1 MTMQCP
7 GEMLNVMLQSSG
19 MPHRQGTDL
28 YILTKTSVGRGT
40 LSYHRVGG
48 SNVQILRLN
57 SRMQSI
63 NVIR

>member
-28 YILTKTSVGRGT
+28 YILTKTSVGRVLRVT
-40 LSYHRVGG
+40 RVGALYIYSG
-48 SNVQILRLN
+48 RIIECKV
-57 SRMQSI
+57 
-63 NVIR
+63 